1 MWAFTRSAAIRSPIA
16 IFFIFRAKVIS
27 IMPRPRVPLIKAQT
41 TGRTLKNPKRFKNRT
56 EPTGLGALGPP
67 PKFLRT
73 ASQKEAWNTFAKELP
88 WLNYSHR
95 ALVSIASDIR
105 GRQIAGED
113 VGVKALNLLRMM
125 LNSMGAT
132 PSDAS
137 KVKMPDEGDPEDP
150 AAKYF

>member
-1 MWAFTRSAAIRSPIA
+1 
-16 IFFIFRAKVIS
+16 
-27 IMPRPRVPLIKAQT
+27 MPRPRVPLIKAQA
-41 TGRTLKNPKRFKNRT
+41 TGRTIRNPKRFADRK
-56 EPTGLGALGPP
+56 EPAVTSPLGKP
-67 PKFLRT
+67 PKYFKT
-73 ASQKEAWNTFAKELP
+73 PSQIEAWNTFADELP

-137 KVKMPDEGDPEDP
+137 KVRMPDEGGPDDPSS
-150 AAKYF
+150 KYF

>member
-1 MWAFTRSAAIRSPIA
+1 
-16 IFFIFRAKVIS
+16 
-27 IMPRPRVPLIKAQT
+27 MPRPRVPLIKAQT
-41 TGRTLKNPKRFKNRT
+41 TGRTLRNPKRFAGRK
-56 EPTGLGALGPP
+56 EPTGLGPLGAP
-67 PKFLRT
+67 PKYLKA
-73 ASQKEAWNTFAKELP
+73 ASQKEAWATFAADLP
-88 WLNYSHR
+88 WLNQSHR
-95 ALVSIASDIR
+95 TLVAMASDIL
-105 GRQIAGED
+105 GRLIDGEE